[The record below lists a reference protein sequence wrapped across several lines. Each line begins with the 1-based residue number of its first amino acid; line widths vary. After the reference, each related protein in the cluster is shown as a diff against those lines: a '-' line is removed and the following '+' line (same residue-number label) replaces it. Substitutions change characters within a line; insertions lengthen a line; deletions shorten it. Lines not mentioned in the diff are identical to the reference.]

1 MVEPAG
7 VTRWRERRRFPNL
20 LLSRTVGLGSGAPG
34 GAGECVALF
43 VARLSSPYR
52 EAITLTELEGL
63 TQKAAAEM
71 LGISLPGMKS
81 RVQRGR
87 EKVRAMFDECCSVSV
102 DCRGRVVEC
111 EPRELDA
118 VPPDCREAAIAWT
131 ARRSS

>member
-1 MVEPAG
+1 
-7 VTRWRERRRFPNL
+7 
-20 LLSRTVGLGSGAPG
+20 
-34 GAGECVALF
+34 VALF
-43 VARLSSPYR
+43 VARLPSPYR

-87 EKVRAMFDECCSVSV
+87 EKIRSMFDECCSVSV

-111 EPRELDA
+111 EPRQVGG
-118 VPPDCREAAIAWT
+118 VPPGCGEAAIAGM
-131 ARRSS
+131 ACRSS